1 MTDDIVHFTSED
13 RKMLIRLDTKVE
25 RLLQDMASLTANFA
39 TKQEVLEHQKRI
51 EKLEETNSWIVK
63 TVFGIIITA
72 IMATIFTI

>member
-25 RLLQDMASLTANFA
+25 RLLQDMASLTASFA

-51 EKLEETNSWIVK
+51 EKLEETNSWIIK